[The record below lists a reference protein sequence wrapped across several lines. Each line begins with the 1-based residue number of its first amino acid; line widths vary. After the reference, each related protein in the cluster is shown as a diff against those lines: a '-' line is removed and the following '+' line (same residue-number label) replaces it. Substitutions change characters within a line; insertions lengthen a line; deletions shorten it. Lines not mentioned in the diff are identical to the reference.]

1 MMIEAM
7 NKGSCLHKVD
17 VQTVENGDQWNFFGQ
32 QRLFCVTFYDYNT
45 DLLSTINH

>member
-17 VQTVENGDQWNFFGQ
+17 VQTVENGDQWNVFWTAKAF
-32 QRLFCVTFYDYNT
+32 LCYF
-45 DLLSTINH
+45 L